1 MEHPPDVQ
9 GVGMSPSMEHVWQNV
24 QMVMRRGEETAEWQ
38 NVRMVEEETA
48 PWRGECEW
56 GW

>member
-56 GW
+56 G